1 MVKPVSRWRIRAPQT
16 RRHDLINHNFMDQS
30 IRMRWR
36 EQGLARGIS
45 RFRFLISSMSIII
58 VSIRVMG
65 IVIVMV
71 SSFFYDCQPSFK
83 FD

>member
-1 MVKPVSRWRIRAPQT
+1 
-16 RRHDLINHNFMDQS
+16 MDQS

-71 SSFFYDCQPSFK
+71 SSFFYDCQSSFK